1 MNQRRSRLLF
11 LCTGNSCRSQMG
23 EAWTRHLW
31 GDRFEVYSAGIAP
44 HGMDARTV
52 RVMEEVGINMDGYRS
67 KHVDELKGLVF
78 DIVITVCDEAREACP
93 FFPGEH
99 LTLHQGFEDPPVL
112 ARDAKTEEE
121 ALRHYRRIRDEI
133 RAYVAT
139 FPEVL
144 TVSGHDDGSLRSL

>member
-1 MNQRRSRLLF
+1 
-11 LCTGNSCRSQMG
+11 MG
-23 EAWTRHLW
+23 EAWARHLW

-52 RVMEEVGINMDGYRS
+52 RVMEEAGINMDGYRS
-67 KHVDELKGLVF
+67 KHVDELKGLAF

-133 RAYVAT
+133 RAYVRT
-139 FPEVL
+139 LPKVL
-144 TVSGHDDGSLRSL
+144 ALSEDERPSNSSLS

>member
-1 MNQRRSRLLF
+1 
-11 LCTGNSCRSQMG
+11 MG

-52 RVMEEVGINMDGYRS
+52 RGMEEAGINMDGYRP

-99 LTLHQGFEDPPVL
+99 LTLHQGFEDPPLL

-133 RAYVAT
+133 RDYVRT
-139 FPEVL
+139 LPKVL
-144 TVSGHDDGSLRSL
+144 ALSEDERPSNSSLS